1 MIVITLLLLWA
12 LFICAV
18 LTYIAQQVINGGKSL
33 DFKNFEAVEI
43 PYVTIDIQGNLMN
56 MVVDTGCAVS
66 LLNIPSISNCELM
79 YKKSG
84 KSVNLSAITSDRVNS
99 DGITI
104 DFNVGKKKVTEDF
117 YLQNTDDF
125 GNFNTIHGITLHGLL
140 GSSFFEKNNCKID
153 FKTHQLIIA

>member
-12 LFICAV
+12 LFIVAV
-18 LTYIAQQVINGGKSL
+18 LTYIAQQVINKGKSL

-84 KSVNLSAITSDRVNS
+84 KSVNLCAITSDRVNS

-125 GNFNTIHGITLHGLL
+125 GNFNTIHGTTLHGLL